1 MVRYSAGIV
10 TAYGAAKRAGYTGT
24 YEDFCRQQ
32 AEYAESA
39 AAVEQAKTT
48 AVNAAATA
56 TTKAGEA
63 TTAATEAQ
71 TAKAQTEQAA
81 SQAQTDISTAK
92 ATALSGIDT
101 AKSTAVSAV
110 QSEGQ
115 TQTANARAQAQAA
128 SQSAAAAQSSATTAG
143 ASKALAE
150 AAATNAATSA
160 TNAATSATNA
170 AQSASDAQA
179 VLESIPED
187 YSDLS
192 EDVDKL
198 KADLGELG
206 LQHINM
212 YTGVDNSAE
221 RYINGSTGALVYGAN
236 YQTSDYIDVSKLRGQ
251 YLDISYTFSGA
262 FYKADKSYL
271 ATLGRSDQIDKQ
283 VLVPDDAYYVRASC
297 TNENEPLMQIGVGV
311 TRANYI
317 PYKYYMLTNLV
328 TGTVDK
334 LDTEIVNLFNKVN
347 VQANTSIT
355 SSGNTSTTTGFN
367 ASDFIDVGNNE
378 YVTIYGV
385 FNAAIYHNDK
395 TFSRMAVRRYS
406 DYPYTVKLT
415 ENEKYVRITVRNA
428 ALDIARVERN
438 IGLSDYVSYGEA
450 VKTNNIDSNAFKM
463 TKIYVGENCGFT
475 TINAALE
482 AITDNTPKNRYT
494 IFVTEGVYNETITT
508 KDYVDIEGESRYK
521 SIINYISNDES
532 DYVNRSAIFAST
544 YTKIKNITVRTTGS
558 KYPLHCDARYNEPYK
573 VECYNCIFQH
583 DGFTGETQPA
593 GTAVGIGLYWGQHVT
608 LEMCDCIGSGATG
621 VAAIY
626 CHNSSEN
633 DAAHSRF
640 RSLTIKNCR
649 LSNATYGLRLQAIEN
664 NQMQENECI
673 YVGNKNSGDTPVSL
687 EARAYQSWHIYAL
700 NNTPEYE

>member
-1 MVRYSAGIV
+1 MAKYKIIPSSRAIVHSPISIGHKAEKGVEAIEFDV
-10 TAYGAAKRAGYTGT
+10 TAWVETYGSGT
-24 YEDFCRQQ
+24 LTVIMRRLGDAIPYPIALEID
-32 AEYAESA
+32 E
-39 AAVEQAKTT
+39 
-48 AVNAAATA
+48 NN
-56 TTKAGEA
+56 
-63 TTAATEAQ
+63 
-71 TAKAQTEQAA
+71 
-81 SQAQTDISTAK
+81 K
-92 ATALSGIDT
+92 ATWVLSDIDT
-101 AKSTAVSAV
+101 AKAGMAYAQLSYIVGDEVVKKSDIYTFRVMDSLTG
-110 QSEGQ
+110 EGDPPEAYESWLE
-115 TQTANARAQAQAA
+115 TLTHLA
-128 SQSAAAAQSSATTAG
+128 
-143 ASKALAE
+143 AE
-150 AAATNAATSA
+150 AMAEVLDIEGVVTDKTLTVDGGIA
-160 TNAATSATNA
+160 
-170 AQSASDAQA
+170 DAKK
-179 VLESIPED
+179 VGDELGDIR
-187 YSDLS
+187 
-192 EDVDKL
+192 
-198 KADLGELG
+198 ADLGELG

-297 TNENEPLMQIGVGV
+297 TNANEPLMQIGVGV

-334 LDTEIVNLFNKVN
+334 LDTEIINLFNKVN

-385 FNAAIYHNDK
+385 FNVAIYHNDK

-463 TKIYVGENCGFT
+463 TKIYVGENCGFI

-621 VAAIY
+621 IAAIY

-687 EARAYQSWHIYAL
+687 EAREYQSWHIYAL
-700 NNTPEYE
+700 DNTPEYE